1 MKIGVLGGTFDP
13 VHNGHLYMAKHC
25 IKMLELDKI
34 MFLPNG
40 NPPHKREQKVTDKSH
55 RYKMLCIAIE
65 GEENFYVSDYEINRE
80 DYSYT
85 VETMRYMR
93 KSSDDEYVI
102 IIGADSFYQLHLWYD
117 FPNLIKENSFVV
129 LDREYMGRSDLEND
143 VMKFNEQYSSC
154 VKVCRMPMVDVSST
168 IIRDNLSLGIDV
180 SGMVPD
186 RVFEYIADNKLYR

>member
-40 NPPHKREQKVTDKSH
+40 NPPHKREQNVTDKSH
-55 RYKMLCIAIE
+55 RYNMICIAIE

-93 KSSDDEYVI
+93 KSSDDEYVMTN
-102 IIGADSFYQLHLWYD
+102 
-117 FPNLIKENSFVV
+117 FPWGILTEKH
-129 LDREYMGRSDLEND
+129 REQKISAFMWNTREGNWRFD
-143 VMKFNEQYSSC
+143 KKSS
-154 VKVCRMPMVDVSST
+154 
-168 IIRDNLSLGIDV
+168 
-180 SGMVPD
+180 
-186 RVFEYIADNKLYR
+186 